1 MIAKELERDGIPV
14 VQCCNMTPV
23 AHAVGVS
30 RIMEAPSIKYPF
42 GRPSVPLQEEKVAR
56 IEMLRRALKYLT
68 E

>member
-1 MIAKELERDGIPV
+1 
-14 VQCCNMTPV
+14 MTPV

-42 GRPSVPLQEEKVAR
+42 GRPSVPLQEEKAAR